1 MYRDYTHESI
11 LTTESTEINLQDF
24 PDLPDSPKSTYS
36 PWKAFGQLVRLGF
49 DVTVFTPAAYQ
60 RRGLRRP

>member
-1 MYRDYTHESI
+1 MGFQ
-11 LTTESTEINLQDF
+11 NG
-24 PDLPDSPKSTYS
+24 PDIPDSPESTHS
-36 PWKAFGQLVRLGF
+36 PWKVFGQLVRLGF